1 MRNII
6 KIFLS
11 FLLIY
16 EPLAYWILNDSGYRG
31 ICRTIF
37 SSDFCGLDVR
47 YIIIM
52 ATPIILMAIYLMWE
66 NQIKSIFTKKQK
78 KSRIHKPKQRF
89 INPFEALGR
98 YFKKFFIANQTASRS
113 EYFGALILLCI
124 IGGII
129 GQMPSELCKPGAGFV
144 CITTLWI
151 SYIITILSPLLIYTL
166 NARRWNDIGWNGKI
180 MAIVPVILF
189 YALIFPGYAYKEFI
203 VWAILV
209 FSLFNFIAFCFP
221 SKFYNNKYRNKEQ
234 DTEEKRLANLVKQ
247 TDYDDED
254 D

>member
-16 EPLAYWILNDSGYRG
+16 EPLVYFILADDYGACRDLLTRSICNADSR
-31 ICRTIF
+31 F
-37 SSDFCGLDVR
+37 FWFMVL
-47 YIIIM
+47 
-52 ATPIILMAIYLMWE
+52 PIIFMAIYLMWE
-66 NQIKSIFTKKQK
+66 KQIKSIFTKKQK
-78 KSRIHKPKQRF
+78 KSHTYKPKQRF

-98 YFKKFFIANQTASRS
+98 YFKKLFIANQTASRS

-129 GQMPSELCKPGAGFV
+129 GQMLSELCKPGAGFV
-144 CITTLWI
+144 CITTLLI
-151 SYIITILSPLLIYTL
+151 LSIITILSPLLMYTL

-189 YALIFPGYAYKEFI
+189 YALMFPVYAYREFI
-203 VWAILV
+203 AWVFVV

-221 SKFYNNKYRNKEQ
+221 SKFYNNKYRN
-234 DTEEKRLANLVKQ
+234 RNNRISSS
-247 TDYDDED
+247 
-254 D
+254 